1 MNFIFDLYG
10 TLVDIKT
17 DESKRTFWK
26 AMCEQLGLSKLRWR
40 TLMREYHYLCADKM
54 LSPEHEI
61 DLSDVFGD
69 LLVCYG
75 KERSESDSFARI
87 FREKS
92 TERLGLFP
100 NVQEMLLFLRK
111 MGSGVYLL
119 SNAQSCFTRNELD
132 LLGLTPLFDGIIISS
147 EVSIKK
153 PSEKIFQ
160 LALDRFGLD
169 PDECIYV
176 GNDML
181 DDVFGASRA
190 KLKTVYIQT
199 EQSRKYDAKALPSP
213 NYTATDHEDLYKLL
227 LTLASKS

>member
-1 MNFIFDLYG
+1 M
-10 TLVDIKT
+10 
-17 DESKRTFWK
+17 
-26 AMCEQLGLSKLRWR
+26 
-40 TLMREYHYLCADKM
+40 
-54 LSPEHEI
+54 
-61 DLSDVFGD
+61 
-69 LLVCYG
+69 
-75 KERSESDSFARI
+75 
-87 FREKS
+87 
-92 TERLGLFP
+92 
-100 NVQEMLLFLRK
+100 
-111 MGSGVYLL
+111 
-119 SNAQSCFTRNELD
+119 
-132 LLGLTPLFDGIIISS
+132 LGLTPLFDGIIISS

-213 NYTATDHEDLYKLL
+213 NYTATDHEELYKLL